1 MKKKLLSIFLAIFMV
16 LFLVPV
22 TASAMEIKI
31 DLTVVGRA
39 EWTLE
44 VESGDSIDNVK
55 DKIKDKTGLAADRQN
70 LYYDGK
76 LLEDGRTLAYYN
88 IQKESTLVLQLKD
101 CSTIQFST
109 SGISGYDSV
118 NGYDY
123 IYYGS
128 WNGSPVKWRVLD
140 DRTNTGV
147 DGLFL
152 LSEVLFGKTTFGG
165 IFFNGNENGTNEW
178 QTSSV
183 RHWCINEFN
192 AFTDAEYS
200 AIMSTY
206 KSDAKSS
213 YSAAA
218 DNILNGDKVF
228 FLSYEEVNKRE
239 YGFTSTESR
248 IAYYNGTAKSW
259 WLRSPSYHDANYAV
273 GVGKDGM
280 VAHHRRNSN
289 LTARPAF
296 NMTPDMILF
305 SSPASGGKTGNGLT
319 AVDNYS
325 GNQFKLTILDK
336 SRGSLSIIPERR
348 SGNVVQFSYDGA
360 ATGSCEYLSAMVIN
374 NGTVTYYGRIKNL
387 KEASQTGGTAMVTLP
402 DSFEPDSGDKLYI
415 FNEQCNGDYATDY
428 ASPLLELTLPETE
441 PEQKVPQIKI
451 GEDNYWYVSNDGG
464 QTWTSLG
471 VKATGDKG
479 DTGAAGTDGT
489 TPQLKIGIDNLWY
502 VSYDGGQTWAS
513 LGVKATGDKGDTG
526 AAGTDGTTPQLK
538 IGIDNLWYVSYDGGQ
553 TWASLGVKATGD
565 KGDTGAAGTDGTTPQ
580 LKIGIDNL
588 WYVSYDGGQTWASL
602 GVKATGDKG
611 DTGSAGED
619 GLIPYIGPNGNW
631 WLGTTDT
638 GVQASIKGDT
648 GAAGADGKDGTNG
661 ANGEDGI
668 GIAKAEI
675 NGSGELILTY
685 TDGTTVNLGKLVG
698 ADGKDGIT
706 PIIGENGN
714 WWLGTTDTG
723 VKAVSE
729 TVIPANAGADEK
741 ADSDHI
747 IAIIAII
754 IAGLALAGNIGL
766 IVYIAKKK
774 KSLV

>member
-451 GEDNYWYVSNDGG
+451 GEDNCWYVSNDGG
-464 QTWTSLG
+464 QTWT
-471 VKATGDKG
+471 
-479 DTGAAGTDGT
+479 
-489 TPQLKIGIDNLWY
+489 
-502 VSYDGGQTWAS
+502 S

-619 GLIPYIGPNGNW
+619 GLIPYIGPSGNW

>member
-451 GEDNYWYVSNDGG
+451 GEDNCWYVSNDGG
-464 QTWTSLG
+464 QTWT
-471 VKATGDKG
+471 
-479 DTGAAGTDGT
+479 
-489 TPQLKIGIDNLWY
+489 
-502 VSYDGGQTWAS
+502 S